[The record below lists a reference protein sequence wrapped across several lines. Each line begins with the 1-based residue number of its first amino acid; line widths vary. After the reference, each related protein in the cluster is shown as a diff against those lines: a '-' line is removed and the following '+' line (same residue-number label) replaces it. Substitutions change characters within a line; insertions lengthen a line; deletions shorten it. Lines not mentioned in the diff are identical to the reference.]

1 MAFLPS
7 FLLSLATLL
16 LSVDAK
22 GELSFFCF
30 TAAAATS
37 LLIFLPTQIFRSRL
51 RKIIKTALLE
61 LLIIVCI
68 IDCYCQ
74 EFFGTPISQQII
86 SSILLTNAHESK
98 EFISNFVELSL
109 FTKWR
114 IDCLLLLLVGSPFII
129 FRYGDKITLCKTAK
143 YIAAAA
149 MALCLMVEIPS
160 AYRYSQ
166 LFRQNRNLQNIEGLV
181 FRNYDKEMS
190 TPLHRLVFACYSQKL
205 SSNVLNGIKQQTFS
219 AKIDSC
225 SHLSPHIVLV
235 IGESYN
241 KHHSSLYG
249 YTLQTTPLQQQRS
262 YNGELFVFQDV
273 VTPWNLTSNAF
284 FDFFS
289 VWEYGMKGEISAQPL
304 FPTLFREAG
313 YSVTFFSNQYALRGM
328 RKGVTTQ
335 VGRFFLSDKDISDS
349 MFDFRNSKPSKY
361 DSGLVNQL
369 EDFRKDNGKADYTLD
384 IIHLIGQHF
393 KYEER
398 YPDTTAR
405 FSLED
410 YDNRDLDTEKKEVV
424 MHYDN
429 ATCYN
434 DMVLESIIRLHE
446 RTETIILFL
455 SDHGEEVYDS
465 LQISGRSFQKPTPI
479 QARNEFE
486 IPMWIW
492 CSKIYQQKHPDI
504 IRNIQAAL
512 NKPFMSDGLPQILLS
527 LAGISCQWYDEHRNP
542 LSPAYQPK
550 KRIISGNVDYDKLMT
565 TQIK

>member
-51 RKIIKTALLE
+51 RKIIQTALLE

-114 IDCLLLLLVGSPFII
+114 IDCLLLLLVAAPFAII
-129 FRYGDKITLCKTAK
+129 RFCKITLCKTVK
-143 YIAAAA
+143 YIIAAG
-149 MALCLMVEIPS
+149 MALCLIIEIPS

-166 LFRQNRNLQNIEGLV
+166 LFFQGHNLQNVEGLI
-181 FRNYDKEMS
+181 FRNYDKEIS
-190 TPLHRLVFACYSQKL
+190 TPVHRLAFAYYSQKL
-205 SSNVLNGIKQQTFS
+205 SSNVLNGIKQQVSST
-219 AKIDSC
+219 KIDSC
-225 SHLSPHIVLV
+225 SHQSPHIVLV

-249 YTLQTTPLQQQRS
+249 YPLQTTPIQQQRS
-262 YNGELFVFQDV
+262 GNGELFVFQDV

-289 VWEYGMKGEISAQPL
+289 VWEYGMKSEICSNPL
-304 FPTLFREAG
+304 FPTLFRKAG
-313 YSVTFFSNQYALRGM
+313 YSVTFFSNQYVLRGFQ
-328 RKGVTTQ
+328 KGVTTQ
-335 VGRFFLSDKDISDS
+335 AGRFFLSDRDISNS

-361 DSGLVNQL
+361 DSGLIEQL
-369 EDFRKDNGKADYTLD
+369 EDFRKENGVADYTLD

-398 YPDTTAR
+398 YPKSVAR
-405 FSLED
+405 FSLDD
-410 YDNRDLDTEKKEVV
+410 YDNRDLDTYKKEII

-429 ATCYN
+429 ATYYN
-434 DMVLESIIRLHE
+434 DMVLDSVMRLHE
-446 RTETIILFL
+446 QTESIVLFL

-465 LQISGRSFQKPTPI
+465 LQVSGRLFQEPTAI

-486 IPMWIW
+486 VPMWIW
-492 CSKIYQQKHPDI
+492 CSENYRQRHPDVVES
-504 IRNIQAAL
+504 IQMAL
-512 NKPFMSDGLPQILLS
+512 NKPFMTDGLPQILLS
-527 LAGISCQWYDEHRNP
+527 LAGISCQWYNATHNP
-542 LSPAYQPK
+542 LSAAYQPK
-550 KRIISGNVDYDKLMT
+550 KRIIGGDVDYDKLF
-565 TQIK
+565 K